1 MVKNVVI
8 HRTSHQKWVFTLCAE
23 IYVDERLILLFFSTF
38 VLEIRK
44 KIPKMLLSACL
55 ICNVYFNKNIDKS
68 KLQMYRAEKQS

>member
-23 IYVDERLILLFFSTF
+23 IYVDERLILLFFST
-38 VLEIRK
+38 LEK
-44 KIPKMLLSACL
+44 KIPKMLLSTCL